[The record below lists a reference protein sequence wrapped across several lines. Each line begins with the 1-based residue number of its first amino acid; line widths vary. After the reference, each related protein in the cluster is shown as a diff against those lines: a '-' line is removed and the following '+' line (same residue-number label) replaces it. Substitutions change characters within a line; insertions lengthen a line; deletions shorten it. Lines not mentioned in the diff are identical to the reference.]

1 MLSTMTSSKPVQRAA
16 RRRGKLHRAHGDPR
30 VPQAIAAR
38 HRINTAPLAMTLPR
52 RPTSGGDVHTRA
64 IERLDLAVDNR
75 ERSSEQSKAAQGGP
89 DERTAAVAL
98 AAANEQVAA
107 REAWVKYIEHGY

>member
-1 MLSTMTSSKPVQRAA
+1 MTSSTPVQRSAQ
-16 RRRGKLHRAHGDPR
+16 RRGKLHRGRGDLR

-38 HRINTAPLAMTLPR
+38 DRLNTGPLAMPLPR
-52 RPTSGGDVHTRA
+52 RPISGGHVHTRA
-64 IERLDLAVDNR
+64 IERLDLAVDDR
-75 ERSSEQSKAAQGGP
+75 ERSSEQSQAAQRGP

-98 AAANEQVAA
+98 AAANEQMAA

>member
-1 MLSTMTSSKPVQRAA
+1 MTSSTPVQRAA
-16 RRRGKLHRAHGDPR
+16 QRRRKLHRGRGDPR

-38 HRINTAPLAMTLPR
+38 HRLNTGQLAR
-52 RPTSGGDVHTRA
+52 RPVSGGDVHARA
-64 IERLDLAVDNR
+64 IQRLELAIDDR
-75 ERSSEQSKAAQGGP
+75 ERSSDQSQAAQGGP

-98 AAANEQVAA
+98 AAANEQLAA

>member
-1 MLSTMTSSKPVQRAA
+1 MTSTKPVQRAA
-16 RRRGKLHRAHGDPR
+16 QRRGELHRARGDPR

-38 HRINTAPLAMTLPR
+38 HRLDTVSLAMTLPR
-52 RPTSGGDVHTRA
+52 RPVSGGDVHARA
-64 IERLDLAVDNR
+64 IERLDLAVDDR
-75 ERSSEQSKAAQGGP
+75 ERSSEESKAAHGGP

>member
-1 MLSTMTSSKPVQRAA
+1 MTSSTPVQRAA
-16 RRRGKLHRAHGDPR
+16 QWRGKLHRGRGDPR

-38 HRINTAPLAMTLPR
+38 HRLNTGPFAMTLPR
-52 RPTSGGDVHTRA
+52 RPASGGDVHARA
-64 IERLDLAVDNR
+64 IQRLDLAVDDR
-75 ERSSEQSKAAQGGP
+75 ERSSEDSDAAQGGP
-89 DERTAAVAL
+89 DEPTAAVAL

>member
-1 MLSTMTSSKPVQRAA
+1 MLRTMTSSKPVQRAA
-16 RRRGKLHRAHGDPR
+16 RRRGELHRAGGDPR
-30 VPQAIAAR
+30 VPGPIAAR
-38 HRINTAPLAMTLPR
+38 HQLDTVRLAMTLPH
-52 RPTSGGDVHTRA
+52 RPVRGGEVHARA
-64 IERLDLAVDNR
+64 IARLGLAVDDR
-75 ERSSEQSKAAQGGP
+75 QRSNEESDAAQGGP